1 MVCGLYLYDASVSSK
16 AKLLSTSSRNEL
28 EISDLNN
35 RFLNESKVDIIKLPS
50 TVLWEDAGTALRLNE
65 ISNLLLK
72 LEKSGKYYGYVE
84 FEAFKQGLISK
95 SEIEDLLI
103 GYEHSEYASQ
113 VIKLIT

>member
-1 MVCGLYLYDASVSSK
+1 MSGNDKRMSLIAMSIRNTFWSSL
-16 AKLLSTSSRNEL
+16 ATLKLLEPPTQ
-28 EISDLNN
+28 
-35 RFLNESKVDIIKLPS
+35 
-50 TVLWEDAGTALRLNE
+50 
-65 ISNLLLK
+65 